1 MVEGQA
7 GLFISVVAAC
17 RTGSITRELEDSPHT
32 PWFIPVI
39 NTMAPKLLSS
49 SASREFA
56 RAADND
62 DPTGLPTEHCCDE
75 ASYSE
80 GDEEDDKVHP
90 EGQPRECESSQG
102 SSSRSDK
109 KTRHGDEEAPPTLAK
124 KETAAVIRLKVI
136 VVFVLVAFTTLVST
150 VVYVYLSS
158 NEQEQ
163 FESQYHDDSRKVLQG
178 MGTSLDQTLG
188 SFDGLAVAL
197 VSQARETNQSW
208 PFVTV
213 PDFAVRMSK
222 LLPLTKAININ
233 ILPIVTPEQR
243 SEWETYTVQNDGW
256 INQGMAVQEAWD
268 GYYGPVIYNGIQLG
282 TVHGDFDDIPLNIT

>member
-1 MVEGQA
+1 MQERQFA
-7 GLFISVVAAC
+7 
-17 RTGSITRELEDSPHT
+17 HT
-32 PWFIPVI
+32 V
-39 NTMAPKLLSS
+39 TAMTPKLLSS

-56 RAADND
+56 RAADNE
-62 DPTGLPTEHCCDE
+62 DPTGLPTERCCDE

-80 GDEEDDKVHP
+80 GDDDEDDDKAHP
-90 EGQPRECESSQG
+90 EKEPRECESSQG
-102 SSSRSDK
+102 SSRSDK
-109 KTRHGDEEAPPTLAK
+109 KARHSDEEAPPVLAK
-124 KETAAVIRLKVI
+124 KETAAVVRLKVI

-150 VVYVYLSS
+150 VVYFYLSS
-158 NEQEQ
+158 SEQEQ

-178 MGTSLDQTLG
+178 MGISLDQTLG

-243 SEWETYTVQNDGW
+243 SDWEEYTVQNDDW
-256 INQGMAVQEAWD
+256 INQGMAVQEAWY
-268 GYYGPVIYNGIQLG
+268 GYYGPVIYNGTQFG
-282 TVHGDFDDIPLNIT
+282 TVHGDFGDIPLNIT